1 MWRTL
6 TGNWPADCTL
16 VPKGVRRGLPQ
27 IDTKRP
33 TARRFQF
40 GIKRSRP
47 EGYVGQQSRFAEAK
61 TWQVMQNMVHRL
73 PVLGDHEATD
83 PAKIVKWAKDTLNLG
98 RAVPKLL
105 EGYNLLHF
113 SVSKE
118 IRVLWA
124 ALTSG
129 VEGSPADDYPE
140 DMNLD
145 SEDEADLTKKREWH
159 VDWLET
165 VIAYYG
171 TNQQD
176 SVFDV
181 VRRIVKWN
189 WDAALATEIKINQWA
204 LSCSKAQNA
213 VSEEAWSA
221 ADAKAL
227 FTACAKVLPEEVK
240 SLLNQNKPA
249 EGHHTWQT
257 AAKFLNER
265 VKACIADEVF
275 RSAIGFVGT
284 RSTKPDREAAGNSNG
299 EKAQRQRQWHGK
311 GGKNNGQRG
320 RGQSP
325 NHPVADEVAK
335 EQTGGK
341 GKAGKS
347 TEKGGKPGGKAGG
360 KAGKRKR
367 EGKGEAE
374 PTPNKKK
381 KADVECFNC
390 GEKGHYKNQCRKP
403 LRITD
408 GSADADE

>member
-1 MWRTL
+1 
-6 TGNWPADCTL
+6 
-16 VPKGVRRGLPQ
+16 
-27 IDTKRP
+27 
-33 TARRFQF
+33 
-40 GIKRSRP
+40 
-47 EGYVGQQSRFAEAK
+47 
-61 TWQVMQNMVHRL
+61 MQNMVHKL
-73 PVLGDHEATD
+73 PVLGEHEATD

-113 SVSKE
+113 SVSKD
-118 IRVLWA
+118 IRLMWA
-124 ALTSG
+124 ALTAD
-129 VEGSPADDYPE
+129 VKGSPLDDYPE
-140 DMNLD
+140 DMDLD
-145 SEDEADLTKKREWH
+145 SEEEAVLVRKREWH
-159 VDWLET
+159 VEWLET

-189 WDAALATEIKINQWA
+189 WDAALATELKINEWA

-284 RSTKPDREAAGNSNG
+284 RSTKPGNSGNG
-299 EKAQRQRQWHGK
+299 NAKMARRRNGSRSGAAKAARTTASADVAKGSIIRWQTRPRRSRMAREKASLMAKLVASLAAKRAAK
-311 GGKNNGQRG
+311 GASASVKAKVTRRRRRARRRG
-320 RGQSP
+320 
-325 NHPVADEVAK
+325 
-335 EQTGGK
+335 T
-341 GKAGKS
+341 
-347 TEKGGKPGGKAGG
+347 T
-360 KAGKRKR
+360 
-367 EGKGEAE
+367 
-374 PTPNKKK
+374 
-381 KADVECFNC
+381 
-390 GEKGHYKNQCRKP
+390 
-403 LRITD
+403 
-408 GSADADE
+408 

>member
-1 MWRTL
+1 
-6 TGNWPADCTL
+6 
-16 VPKGVRRGLPQ
+16 
-27 IDTKRP
+27 
-33 TARRFQF
+33 
-40 GIKRSRP
+40 
-47 EGYVGQQSRFAEAK
+47 
-61 TWQVMQNMVHRL
+61 MQNMVHKL
-73 PVLGDHEATD
+73 PVLGEHEATD

-113 SVSKE
+113 SVSKD
-118 IRVLWA
+118 IRLMWA
-124 ALTSG
+124 ALTAD
-129 VEGSPADDYPE
+129 VKGSPLDDYPE
-140 DMNLD
+140 DMDLD
-145 SEDEADLTKKREWH
+145 SEEEAVLVRKREWH
-159 VDWLET
+159 VEWLET

-189 WDAALATEIKINQWA
+189 WDAALATELKINQWA
-204 LSCSKAQNA
+204 LSCAKAQSA

-275 RSAIGFVGT
+275 RSAIGFVGA
-284 RSTKPDREAAGNSNG
+284 RSTKSDRSGHRDAAGNSNA

-320 RGQSP
+320 RGQGQH
-325 NHPVADEVAK
+325 HPVADEAAK
-335 EQTGGK
+335 EQDGK
-341 GKAGKS
+341 GNGKPNGKA
-347 TEKGGKPGGKAGG
+347 GGKPGGKASG
-360 KAGKRKR
+360 KGSKRKR
-367 EGKGEAE
+367 EGKGDAE
-374 PTPNKKK
+374 TTPSKKK
-381 KADVECFNC
+381 RDDVKCFNC
-390 GEKGHYKNQCRKP
+390 GEQGHFQNQCKQAR
-403 LRITD
+403 RITD
-408 GSADADE
+408 GSADADD

>member
-1 MWRTL
+1 
-6 TGNWPADCTL
+6 
-16 VPKGVRRGLPQ
+16 
-27 IDTKRP
+27 
-33 TARRFQF
+33 
-40 GIKRSRP
+40 
-47 EGYVGQQSRFAEAK
+47 
-61 TWQVMQNMVHRL
+61 MQNMVHKL
-73 PVLGDHEATD
+73 PVLGEHEATD

-113 SVSKE
+113 SVSKD
-118 IRVLWA
+118 IRLMWA
-124 ALTSG
+124 ALTAD
-129 VEGSPADDYPE
+129 VKGSPLDDYPE
-140 DMNLD
+140 DMDLD
-145 SEDEADLTKKREWH
+145 SEEEAVLVRKREWH
-159 VDWLET
+159 VEWLET

-189 WDAALATEIKINQWA
+189 WDATLATELKINQWA

-275 RSAIGFVGT
+275 RSAIGFVGA
-284 RSTKPDREAAGNSNG
+284 RSTKSDRSGHRDAAGNSNA

-320 RGQSP
+320 RGQGQH
-325 NHPVADEVAK
+325 HPVADEAAK
-335 EQTGGK
+335 EQDGK
-341 GKAGKS
+341 GKGKPNG
-347 TEKGGKPGGKAGG
+347 KAGGKPGGKASG
-360 KAGKRKR
+360 KGSKRKR
-367 EGKGEAE
+367 EGKGDAE
-374 PTPNKKK
+374 TTPSKKK
-381 KADVECFNC
+381 RDDVKCFNC
-390 GEKGHYKNQCRKP
+390 GEQGHFQNQCKQAR
-403 LRITD
+403 RITD
-408 GSADADE
+408 GSADADD

>member
-1 MWRTL
+1 
-6 TGNWPADCTL
+6 
-16 VPKGVRRGLPQ
+16 
-27 IDTKRP
+27 
-33 TARRFQF
+33 
-40 GIKRSRP
+40 
-47 EGYVGQQSRFAEAK
+47 
-61 TWQVMQNMVHRL
+61 MQNMVHKL
-73 PVLGDHEATD
+73 PVLGEHEATD

-113 SVSKE
+113 SVSKD
-118 IRVLWA
+118 IRLMWA
-124 ALTSG
+124 ALTAD
-129 VEGSPADDYPE
+129 VKGSPLDDYPE
-140 DMNLD
+140 DMDLD
-145 SEDEADLTKKREWH
+145 SEEEAVLVRKREWH
-159 VDWLET
+159 VEWLET

-189 WDAALATEIKINQWA
+189 WDAALATELKINEWA

-275 RSAIGFVGT
+275 RSAIGLSVLAVRSRTGVGT
-284 RSTKPDREAAGNSNG
+284 GTLLAIQMPRRLNGSGSGTAKAARTTASADVAKGSIIRWQTRPRRSRMAR
-299 EKAQRQRQWHGK
+299 EKASLMAKLVASLAARRAAK
-311 GGKNNGQRG
+311 GASASVKAKVTRRRRRARRRG
-320 RGQSP
+320 
-325 NHPVADEVAK
+325 
-335 EQTGGK
+335 T
-341 GKAGKS
+341 
-347 TEKGGKPGGKAGG
+347 T
-360 KAGKRKR
+360 
-367 EGKGEAE
+367 
-374 PTPNKKK
+374 
-381 KADVECFNC
+381 
-390 GEKGHYKNQCRKP
+390 
-403 LRITD
+403 
-408 GSADADE
+408 